1 MFRFEPDPNPQ
12 SIKWPI
18 ISLICVAIT
27 AISFTFISFVMG
39 YDRASDDVESQSPRP
54 TAEVTTPAASDKTSD
69 KATKKPKPQRKPEAS
84 ASISPKA
91 IAQDYYTVVGKA
103 RQEFNARPGEIILCP
118 LDHLE
123 RAQCA
128 FAKLT
133 QKNRKEAQARG
144 RQSISVNPTG
154 WPHDNRQVQIENY
167 RGWFWNR
174 SHMIADSL
182 GGPATKDN
190 LVTGTRTQNVGA
202 SNAHRGG
209 MAYTETIARNYLD
222 SPRAKNCPL
231 YYAVVPNYTKEELI
245 PRTVT
250 IDIQSCNQSI
260 SQRVIVDNSAR
271 GWDINYTTGQIQPV
285 K

>member
-1 MFRFEPDPNPQ
+1 MFRFEPDPEPK

-18 ISLICVAIT
+18 IAIVC
-27 AISFTFISFVMG
+27 AIIAAVSFTFIGYSIGYNSSSEDMG
-39 YDRASDDVESQSPRP
+39 AQIRP
-54 TAEVTTPAASDKTSD
+54 SAEVTTPATSD
-69 KATKKPKPQRKPEAS
+69 EPTPKPKKKQETQRKPKAS
-84 ASISPKA
+84 ASASPKA
-91 IAQDYYTVVGKA
+91 AAKEYYTVIGKA
-103 RQEFNARPGEIILCP
+103 QVEFNSKPGEIVLCP
-118 LDHLE
+118 LDELE

-133 QKNRKEAQARG
+133 QENRKEAQARG
-144 RQSISVNPTG
+144 RQSISVDPAG
-154 WPHDNRQVQIENY
+154 WPRNNRQVQIENY

-209 MAYTETIARNYLD
+209 MAYTETIARDYLD

-231 YYAVVPNYTKEELI
+231 YYAVVPNYTKDELI

-250 IDIQSCNQSI
+250 VDMQSCDESI

-271 GWDINYTTGQIQPV
+271 GWGINYNTGQIWPV